1 MARLPYL
8 DADDLREE
16 DRDLLARRIN
26 LNRALAHSV
35 PGSRQFWSIAN
46 WIRFDQGLDKRLREM
61 AILQVGYVT
70 RSRYEW
76 SHHIHLALTDFG
88 VSEDDV
94 RAIMAESEGRGSGLS
109 DLDRAAL
116 RLARE
121 MTTDVAGSREVF
133 EAVDA
138 ALGHELT
145 TELVLVIGYYNMVV
159 RYLETVQIDVEPEY
173 ETYLERFP
181 LPQA

>member
-1 MARLPYL
+1 M
-8 DADDLREE
+8 DAALR
-16 DRDLLARRIN
+16 
-26 LNRALAHSV
+26 
-35 PGSRQFWSIAN
+35 
-46 WIRFDQGLDKRLREM
+46 
-61 AILQVGYVT
+61 
-70 RSRYEW
+70 RS
-76 SHHIHLALTDFG
+76 
-88 VSEDDV
+88 
-94 RAIMAESEGRGSGLS
+94 SG
-109 DLDRAAL
+109 AAL

-121 MTTDVAGSREVF
+121 MTTDVAGSREAF
-133 EAVDA
+133 EVVDA

>member
-1 MARLPYL
+1 
-8 DADDLREE
+8 
-16 DRDLLARRIN
+16 
-26 LNRALAHSV
+26 
-35 PGSRQFWSIAN
+35 
-46 WIRFDQGLDKRLREM
+46 
-61 AILQVGYVT
+61 
-70 RSRYEW
+70 
-76 SHHIHLALTDFG
+76 
-88 VSEDDV
+88 
-94 RAIMAESEGRGSGLS
+94 
-109 DLDRAAL
+109 
-116 RLARE
+116 